1 MKILEI
7 YIAALNLDF
16 PLKYDRL
23 PPAVFQFCEE
33 GLEEYENTMSTMVDN

>member
-23 PPAVFQFCEE
+23 PPVFQFYEE